1 MNDYT
6 AARTESETRSDPP
19 SALVDREF
27 LDSLRRQMHK
37 FATLQLSDAHLA
49 EDAVQEALMGALKNV
64 QSFGGRAALKT
75 WVFAILRNKIADV
88 LRGKQR
94 VVNASSLLRAD
105 QEDEDEDFAALFDNK
120 GFWQADERPVA
131 WANPEESMRQSDF
144 WRVFEACLEHLPGQQ
159 ARVFMMREFIELDS
173 PEVCQAVGITVS
185 NLNVMLHRARLRLRE
200 CLENRWFG
208 EGGKPC

>member
-1 MNDYT
+1 MNDPT
-6 AARTESETRSDPP
+6 AARTDSETRSDHP

-37 FATLQLSDAHLA
+37 FATLQLSDTHLA

-105 QEDEDEDFAALFDNK
+105 EEDENEDFAALFDNK

-131 WANPEESMRQSDF
+131 WANPEESLRQSDF

-159 ARVFMMREFIELDS
+159 ARVFMMREFIELES

-208 EGGKPC
+208 VGANPC

>member
-1 MNDYT
+1 MNDHT
-6 AARTESETRSDPP
+6 AAGSESELRSDPP

-49 EDAVQEALMGALKNV
+49 EDAVQEALVGALKNV

-75 WVFAILRNKIADV
+75 WVFAILKNKIADV

-94 VVNASSLLRAD
+94 LVNASSLLRGD
-105 QEDEDEDFAALFDNK
+105 EEDENEDFAALFDSK
-120 GFWQADERPVA
+120 GFWQTDERPVA
-131 WANPEESMRQSDF
+131 WANPEESLRQSDF
-144 WRVFEACLEHLPGQQ
+144 WRVFETCLEHLPGQQ
-159 ARVFMMREFIELDS
+159 ARVFMMREFIELET

-208 EGGKPC
+208 EGAKPC